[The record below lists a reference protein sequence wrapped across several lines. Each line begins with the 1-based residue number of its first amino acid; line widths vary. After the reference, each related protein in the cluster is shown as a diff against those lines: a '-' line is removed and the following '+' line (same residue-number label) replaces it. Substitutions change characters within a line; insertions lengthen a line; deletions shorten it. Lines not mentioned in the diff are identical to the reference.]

1 MRTARAVYRSRALD
15 YALQVNVIE
24 DKRKFDIMEFVSFRS
39 SKDGEKPADSGR
51 EEGDGGVSFLSSAP
65 AHLVH

>member
-1 MRTARAVYRSRALD
+1 M
-15 YALQVNVIE
+15 IE

-65 AHLVH
+65 ARLVH